1 MRSYQKFI
9 VSLCLLLVITLPV
22 RAQTGAGTD
31 PYGKP
36 LGSREQQRAQLEQ
49 LLGRRIK
56 NHLPIQRRPAGR
68 SCRSFRRSRCSR
80 RIYAERR
87 GNPRASHGSRFG

>member
-36 LGSREQQRAQLEQ
+36 LGSREQQRAQL
-49 LLGRRIK
+49 
-56 NHLPIQRRPAGR
+56 
-68 SCRSFRRSRCSR
+68 
-80 RIYAERR
+80 
-87 GNPRASHGSRFG
+87 